1 MIAVELLRGAPLPT
15 DLRAAILRAIALVP
29 GIEQRAE
36 RDIQGRPGVG
46 VAYNGSQ
53 GRQALIFDPATY
65 ELLGDRNGAGG
76 TADLASGIVGS
87 ITARP

>member
-1 MIAVELLRGAPLPT
+1 M
-15 DLRAAILRAIALVP
+15 
-29 GIEQRAE
+29 
-36 RDIQGRPGVG
+36 
-46 VAYNGSQ
+46 AYDGSQ

-76 TADLASGIVGS
+76 TADLESGIVDS